1 PHAIRGAV
9 PGDSLCLLL
18 QDLIGTK
25 RASYDVLL
33 GNTINAE
40 AALDLGLVN
49 EILPQDKL
57 LPRAWELA
65 EDLMKRPRAARRLTH
80 QLMIRPWKRLFI
92 DDYQFHIAQEMYG
105 SMLMRSRHDFTKGK
119 RETDNK

>member
-1 PHAIRGAV
+1 THALGGV
-9 PGDSLCLLL
+9 PGDSQGMLYQHLL
-18 QDLIGTK
+18 GTK
-25 RASYDVLL
+25 RAAYDLL
-33 GNTINAE
+33 MAE
-40 AALDLGLVN
+40 PIDAEKALELGIIN

-80 QLMIRPWKRLFI
+80 QLLIRPWKRLII

-105 SMLMRSRHDFTKGK
+105 FMLMKKKHNFAKNPHTK
-119 RETDNK
+119 